1 MNLILPKH
9 EDLERVGQK
18 VAFEIFM
25 EGMKKCNKCGE
36 VKNLGEFN
44 KDKNKK
50 DGLKSQ
56 CKACQKAYYEDNKEK
71 INKRMKAYREDNKE
85 KNKAR
90 YEDNKEKYAEKKKA
104 YYETNKDKYNERSK
118 AYHES
123 KRNEH
128 IQQLKQIMEPN
139 TDGKWIYIMQC
150 GIYNKIGISKNPLR
164 RVEEIEN
171 MTQAPTELVYLA
183 KANYGRTI
191 DTEQIIHHEL
201 SSLNLPM
208 PYANGRHE
216 NHVSKEW
223 FFGSLDKMVEIV
235 SQYATISKID

>member
-1 MNLILPKH
+1 MNSILPKH

-25 EGMKKCNKCGE
+25 EGMKKCSKCGE
-36 VKNLGEFN
+36 VKSLGEFN

-50 DGLKSQ
+50 DGLRSQ
-56 CKACQKAYYEDNKEK
+56 CKACT
-71 INKRMKAYREDNKE
+71 KAYREDNKE
-85 KNKAR
+85 KKKAYYEANKEKYAEKNKGR

-104 YYETNKDKYNERSK
+104 YYEDNKEEYIERQKAYNE
-118 AYHES
+118 A

-128 IQQLKQIMEPN
+128 IEQLKKIIEPN
-139 TDGKWIYIMQC
+139 NDGKWIYIMQC
-150 GIYNKIGISKNPLR
+150 GIYNKIGISSDPLL
-164 RVEEIEN
+164 RVKYIEN
-171 MTQAPTELVYLA
+171 RTQAPTELIYLA
-183 KANYGRTI
+183 KANYGRTV

-201 SSLNLPM
+201 SSLNVPM

-223 FFGSLDKMVEIV
+223 FFGSVDKMVEIV
-235 SQYATISKID
+235 SQYATISKIY